1 MDTNTCHAGQGDE
14 ADEARWLAGRPWA
27 FALTDEELALVLIAR
42 AKAAQR
48 SCAEEGQ
55 GYAVW
60 HPLRALRSHSPC
72 DG

>member
-1 MDTNTCHAGQGDE
+1 MDANTGTICQGDE
-14 ADEARWLAGRPWA
+14 RDEARGLGKKPQASV
-27 FALTDEELALVLIAR
+27 LTDEELAVVLIAR

-60 HPLRALRSHSPC
+60 HPSKR
-72 DG
+72 